1 MDRFDAMRAFVRVV
15 DTRGFTKAAEALNL
29 NTGTV
34 SRMVQILEEQTNVRL
49 LNRTTRS
56 VSPTPEGQTYY
67 EACVRVL
74 EQVDSMNEEAMSAAQ
89 SPEGRIKVGMPA
101 IFARGLVI
109 PALPSLLDAYP
120 GLDIE
125 LAISDEQ
132 FSLAQEAMDCTV
144 RIGPIRESRVVAK
157 EVARMSHALCAAPSY
172 LRRKGLPRTVAE
184 LDDHHAV
191 ALNHG
196 DRNTQKPWE
205 PAGVIT
211 AVSTKSRIIVDDA
224 EAMISCAVSGLG
236 IVSAYRLA
244 LWPYIEKGLL
254 AEIPIDCGLVDAP
267 VSIVFYPSRHLPSKI
282 RLFIDWLG
290 EVLAEGVRIAEAGC
304 DMAAPAVMAPGTRQF
319 SRSVS
324 A

>member
-1 MDRFDAMRAFVRVV
+1 
-15 DTRGFTKAAEALNL
+15 
-29 NTGTV
+29 
-34 SRMVQILEEQTNVRL
+34 
-49 LNRTTRS
+49 
-56 VSPTPEGQTYY
+56 
-67 EACVRVL
+67 
-74 EQVDSMNEEAMSAAQ
+74 
-89 SPEGRIKVGMPA
+89 MPA

-157 EVARMSHALCAAPSY
+157 EVGRLSHALCAAPSY
-172 LRRKGLPRTVAE
+172 LRRKGMPRTVAE
-184 LDDHHAV
+184 LDGHHAV

-196 DRNTQKPWE
+196 DWSLQKPWG
-205 PAGVIT
+205 PAGAAT
-211 AVSTKSRIIVDDA
+211 AVSRRSRIMVNDE
-224 EAMISCAVSGLG
+224 EAMISCAVLGLG

-254 AEIPIDCGLVDAP
+254 VEIPIDCGPVDAP

-282 RLFIDWLG
+282 RLFMNWLG
-290 EVLAEGVRIAEAGC
+290 DVLAEGVRIAEAGR
-304 DMAAPAVMAPGTRQF
+304 DMTAPAVLAPWAVQP
-319 SRSVS
+319 SRSVP

>member
-125 LAISDEQ
+125 LAY
-132 FSLAQEAMDCTV
+132 
-144 RIGPIRESRVVAK
+144 
-157 EVARMSHALCAAPSY
+157 RMSSSVSPRRPWTAPSGLDPSANRVWWRKR
-172 LRRKGLPRTVAE
+172 LRECLM
-184 LDDHHAV
+184 H
-191 ALNHG
+191 
-196 DRNTQKPWE
+196 
-205 PAGVIT
+205 
-211 AVSTKSRIIVDDA
+211 
-224 EAMISCAVSGLG
+224 CARH
-236 IVSAYRLA
+236 RL
-244 LWPYIEKGLL
+244 
-254 AEIPIDCGLVDAP
+254 
-267 VSIVFYPSRHLPSKI
+267 
-282 RLFIDWLG
+282 
-290 EVLAEGVRIAEAGC
+290 
-304 DMAAPAVMAPGTRQF
+304 T
-319 SRSVS
+319 
-324 A
+324 